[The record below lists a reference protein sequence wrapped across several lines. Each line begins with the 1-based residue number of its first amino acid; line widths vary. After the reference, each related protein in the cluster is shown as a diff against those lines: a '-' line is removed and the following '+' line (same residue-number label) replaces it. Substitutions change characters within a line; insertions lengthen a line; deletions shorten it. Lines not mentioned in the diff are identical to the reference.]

1 MIQLLIT
8 ILFVLIPITWI
19 VFKHKKTIKQAL
31 VELIPKHQGLKKEVT
46 GSITL
51 FAALF
56 FGFILISAGLSIT
69 EGITGTNIND
79 LEKVEEVVNNEIAFN
94 FTAFIIS
101 LVIIVFIEEF
111 FFRSFLVP
119 RIGMIL
125 STLTFT
131 FFHYGYGSIAEL
143 IGVFILGLILAYWF
157 KKRGSI
163 IQNYFGHLFYNIIAV
178 IFYILL

>member
-1 MIQLLIT
+1 MIQLLVT
-8 ILFVLIPITWI
+8 ILFVLIPLTWI
-19 VFKHKKTIKQAL
+19 VSKHNKTIKEAL
-31 VELIPKHQGLKKEVT
+31 VELIPKHQGFKKEVT
-46 GSITL
+46 GSIAL

-56 FGFILISAGLSIT
+56 FGFVLISAGLSIA
-69 EGITGTNIND
+69 EDLTGTNIND

-94 FTAFIIS
+94 FTAFIVS

-119 RIGMIL
+119 RIGMVL
-125 STLTFT
+125 STLIFT

-157 KKRGSI
+157 KKKESI

>member
-1 MIQLLIT
+1 MLQYIIP
-8 ILFVLIPITWI
+8 ILFVLIPITWV
-19 VFKHKKTIKQAL
+19 VFKNEKTIKQAL
-31 VELIPKHQGLKKEVT
+31 SELIPKHQGLKKEAI
-46 GSITL
+46 GSI
-51 FAALF
+51 ALF
-56 FGFILISAGLSIT
+56 GALFLGFMLISMGLTFT
-69 EGITGTNIND
+69 ESLTGTNIND
-79 LEKVEEVVNNEIAFN
+79 LEKVEEIVDNEIAYN

-101 LVIIVFIEEF
+101 LIIIVFIEEF

-119 RIGMIL
+119 RIGMVL
-125 STLTFT
+125 STLIFT

-157 KKRGSI
+157 KKKESI